1 MSGKAGRYVY
11 YWAYGHLCW
20 RAYVVPK
27 DPRTAVQQRSRA
39 AFAAASKAWSASQS
53 LTEEQRD
60 AWHADA
66 AKIKSTPR
74 LGQSGPLTAQHDFVG
89 RNSLKER
96 WGLALLLKPRGRG
109 KEEGRMR
116 KAESRICHASPAS
129 SESCATLLGYSPGM
143 RRTCAVPAPASQSDC
158 EEGHRY
164 ILPRASAL
172 PPAPYATLL
181 GSPPYHLPTPSGAM
195 PLGGSVS
202 LPRRQHWFAPLV
214 LHSGPYP
221 PKRPRSR
228 TLARRLG
235 RSPSRAD

>member
-1 MSGKAGRYVY
+1 MSGRAGRYVY

-143 RRTCAVPAPASQSDC
+143 RRTCAVRPRGGRSQSP
-158 EEGHRY
+158 ESARQ
-164 ILPRASAL
+164 IRALASAF

-181 GSPPYHLPTPSGAM
+181 GPPPYHLHTPSGAM
-195 PLGGSVS
+195 PAQGAVCP
-202 LPRRQHWFAPLV
+202 PRRQHGFARMVVQPAPSPSKGPL
-214 LHSGPYP
+214 
-221 PKRPRSR
+221 SR
-228 TLARRLG
+228 TLSRQLG
-235 RSPSRAD
+235 